1 MRPVLAIVVIV
12 VALGS
17 VRAYI
22 SFVDSVTGREFAP
35 IQEIQATG
43 RFHVDLT
50 ISFDAHADV
59 FTPESVLLELHGGRI
74 LLQMEESVA
83 AGTVLTIDPVEGIV
97 EGANEFYLKV
107 STAEAEAEEDGAFSL
122 SGDDPPPES
131 TSEGD
136 LEGADKS
143 RAVRIR
149 VFRDDQLIAEETI
162 WSGPGEPVD
171 GIVTVHLP
179 AGSGSTE
186 DHDHDH
192 EHAEK
197 GPS

>member
-22 SFVDSVTGREFAP
+22 SFVDSVTGREFAA
-35 IQEIQATG
+35 IQEIEAAG
-43 RFHVDLT
+43 RFHLDLT

-59 FTPESVLLELHGGRI
+59 FTPESVLLELHGGRT
-74 LLQMEESVA
+74 LLQMEESVL

-107 STAEAEAEEDGAFSL
+107 ATAEAEEDGAFSL
-122 SGDDPPPES
+122 SGDDPLPES

-136 LEGADKS
+136 LKGADKS

-162 WSGPGEPVD
+162 WSEPGEPVD
-171 GIVTVHLP
+171 GTVTVHLP
-179 AGSGSTE
+179 AGSTSTE
-186 DHDHDH
+186 DHGH
-192 EHAEK
+192 EHAQE